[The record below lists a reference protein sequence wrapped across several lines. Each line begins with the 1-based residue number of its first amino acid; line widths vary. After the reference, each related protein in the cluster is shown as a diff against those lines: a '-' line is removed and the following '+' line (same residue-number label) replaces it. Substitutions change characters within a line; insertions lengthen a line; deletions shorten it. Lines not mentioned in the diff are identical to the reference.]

1 MMKLKYKSL
10 YKMPEAFASIPS
22 YAHRIHLKTIKPL
35 DPSEKKLTK
44 KSINEFNKFIW
55 SMEQDM
61 TPTFFVFRSD
71 AHDFKDVIDL
81 HKIHQDLVFEHESG
95 KWNREL
101 FKGTEMFVREDY
113 LKIKENPLLVSHLVS
128 FGADLIYMKNTYQDV
143 VWKMYYLVDEL
154 VRDEGRFEMK
164 LNGNG
169 DRFDKE
175 GYYQNLREYLGK
187 YWIWSK

>member
-1 MMKLKYKSL
+1 MMKLKYTRL
-10 YKMPEAFASIPS
+10 YKMPQEFATIPA

-35 DPSEKKLTK
+35 NPSDKKWSK

-61 TPTFFVFRSD
+61 KPTYFVFRSD

-81 HKIHQDLVFEHESG
+81 HKIHQDMVFDQEVG
-95 KWNREL
+95 KWDREL
-101 FKGTEMFVREDY
+101 FKGTEMFVRDEY
-113 LKIKENPLLVSHLVS
+113 LKLKGNPLLVSHLVS
-128 FGADLIYMKNTYQDV
+128 FGADILYMKNTYQDV
-143 VWKMYYLVDEL
+143 LWKFYYLVDEL
-154 VRDEGRFEMK
+154 VGDEGRFEMK

-175 GYYQNLREYLGK
+175 GYYKNLREYLSN